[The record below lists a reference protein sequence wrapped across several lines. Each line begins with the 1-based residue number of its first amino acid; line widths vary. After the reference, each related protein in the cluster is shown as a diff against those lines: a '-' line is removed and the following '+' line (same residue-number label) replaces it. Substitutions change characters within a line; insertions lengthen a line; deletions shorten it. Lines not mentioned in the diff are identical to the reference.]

1 MIEKAIT
8 WFTINRKKIGY
19 TLGGINVL
27 SGIMCLS
34 GYGQTSTGFIQIFV
48 GSIIIFDAWLAL

>member
-19 TLGGINVL
+19 TVGVL
-27 SGIMCLS
+27 SIMSGLS
-34 GYGQTSTGFIQIFV
+34 LLSSSQSATAMLQIVV
-48 GSIIIFDAWLAL
+48 GTIIVFDAWNMS

>member
-19 TLGGINVL
+19 TLGGVNIQRYNV
-27 SGIMCLS
+27 S
-34 GYGQTSTGFIQIFV
+34 
-48 GSIIIFDAWLAL
+48 

>member
-19 TLGGINVL
+19 TLGGVNIL

-34 GYGQTSTGFIQIFV
+34 GYGQFSTGLIQIFV
-48 GSIIIFDAWLAL
+48 GTFVIFDAWLML

>member
-19 TLGGINVL
+19 TVGVL
-27 SGIMCLS
+27 SILS
-34 GYGQTSTGFIQIFV
+34 GLSLLGSSQSGNGMLQIVV
-48 GSIIIFDAWLAL
+48 GAVIMYDAWSMP

>member
-19 TLGGINVL
+19 TLGGLNIL
-27 SGIMCLS
+27 SGLS
-34 GYGQTSTGFIQIFV
+34 LLGTSQASNGTLQIFV
-48 GSIIIFDAWLAL
+48 GAVIIFDAWSQP

>member
-19 TLGGINVL
+19 TLGGLNLL
-27 SGIMCLS
+27 SGLS
-34 GYGQTSTGFIQIFV
+34 LLGTSQAGNGMIQIFV
-48 GSIIIFDAWLAL
+48 GVVIIFDAWSMP

>member
-19 TLGGINVL
+19 TLGILNIL
-27 SGIMCLS
+27 SGVMCIS
-34 GYGQTSTGFIQIFV
+34 GYGQFSTGLVQIFV
-48 GSIIIFDAWLAL
+48 GAFVIFDTWFML

>member
-19 TLGGINVL
+19 TLGGLNVL
-27 SGIMCLS
+27 SGIMCLA
-34 GYGQTSTGFIQIFV
+34 GYGQFSNGLIQIFV
-48 GSIIIFDAWLAL
+48 GTILIFDAWLML